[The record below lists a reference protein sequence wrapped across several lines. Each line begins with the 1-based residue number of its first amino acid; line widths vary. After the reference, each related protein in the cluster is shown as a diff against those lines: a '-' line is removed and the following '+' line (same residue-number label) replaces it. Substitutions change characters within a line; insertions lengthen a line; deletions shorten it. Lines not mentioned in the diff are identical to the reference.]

1 MDQEKPLSRRGL
13 IAAGLTA
20 LALVLA
26 VEVVRA
32 FAPAAH
38 ACPAARCSTDSEC
51 LALCPA
57 DDLECDGGPD
67 TVAGAAHEQVR
78 LCREDAAHCTE

>member
-1 MDQEKPLSRRGL
+1 MDQEKPLSRRCL
-13 IAAGLTA
+13 ITAGLTA
-20 LALVLA
+20 LALCLA

-32 FAPAAH
+32 FVPPAA
-38 ACPAARCSTDSEC
+38 ACAAARCSTDSEC

-57 DDLECDGGPD
+57 DDMECDGGPD
-67 TVAGAAHEQVR
+67 TVSGAAREQVR